1 MEIPMKK
8 QVELKKRKNR
18 TFQLLRKREAVAL
31 PSELLLFFFK
41 LILFDNY
48 ATHKYM
54 SIIM

>member
-1 MEIPMKK
+1 MKK

>member
-31 PSELLLFFFK
+31 PSELLLFFL

-48 ATHKYM
+48 ATHKY
-54 SIIM
+54 ILLL